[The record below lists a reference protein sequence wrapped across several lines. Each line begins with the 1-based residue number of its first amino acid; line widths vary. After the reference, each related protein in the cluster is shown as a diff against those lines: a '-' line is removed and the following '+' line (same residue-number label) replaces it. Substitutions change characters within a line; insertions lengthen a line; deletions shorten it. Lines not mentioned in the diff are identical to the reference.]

1 METFGERLRRLRE
14 AAGLTQERLTEA
26 SGVNLWT
33 LRGYEQGRREP
44 GWKVAIHLARALNVT
59 VEAFA
64 DCVSQEDQAGG
75 KGGAPKSAKPR
86 PAATGQRKPRA
97 RPKKGK

>member
-14 AAGLTQERLTEA
+14 KAGLTQDQLTAA

-33 LRGYEQGRREP
+33 LRGYEQNRREP
-44 GWKVAIHLARALNVT
+44 GWKVAIHLAKALNVA

-64 DCVSQEDQAGG
+64 DCVSQDDQAGRNG
-75 KGGAPKSAKPR
+75 EPPKSAKPR
-86 PAATGQRKPRA
+86 TAAEGPRKPRG
-97 RPKKGK
+97 RREKGK